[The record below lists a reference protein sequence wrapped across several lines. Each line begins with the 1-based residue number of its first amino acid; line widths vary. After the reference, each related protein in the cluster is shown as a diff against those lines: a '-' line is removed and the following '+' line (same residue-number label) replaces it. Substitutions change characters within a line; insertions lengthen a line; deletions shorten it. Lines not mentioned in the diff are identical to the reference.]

1 MEEIKISD
9 MDCTT
14 ALESQEDR
22 IQISI
27 GDFRKNA
34 GIVGLW
40 YVLQHAKARKDVD
53 YGITEDHYSLWV
65 SKQFLLEQD
74 LTVLCFD
81 TYITRLGKTTT
92 YQRILDTIDS
102 LLEFLEKE
110 ETKLGKEEKE
120 KIKFINE
127 KLLSNSYK
135 SGFDTIKNKIEQ
147 PEIYEQLMK
156 DKLKDKMERQE
167 LVERLQQL
175 KQFLKQEDCKT
186 VFTMKSL
193 AYSYINRFWDG
204 KSFLNK
210 NYSKK
215 DMAECFTKDFIDPL
229 KKYLNSD
236 LSKAKDLCFDCGE
249 KMGTKDRISIAFMTE
264 CADDLSRKKS
274 AFWNGKV
281 DAEICPVCNFLYSL
295 LPLGFEVCGNQFI
308 FLNVVYSVEQLIQ
321 SNDVFVEKYEDEEEK
336 SYSSWIVK
344 MLSRVLENKGKELHD
359 LSVIVRG
366 TSERKYYQLQIISK
380 DVLSVISYIK
390 RKKEYEKLKESP
402 NMKLK
407 DAYINLYE
415 QVIENILCYRNQ
427 YSLLNRL
434 IKENI
439 DTELVA
445 TIKRI
450 EWIYK
455 IQIQMNEII
464 REIRNKKGKR
474 GIMEETKDNIKKI
487 GVAGKDFR
495 TTLLGMKNTKSDDCL
510 RGTIY
515 QLLNALSVKNQE
527 RFLDIVL
534 RMYCSIQKEVPNGF
548 LEMIGKEEKFLEY
561 GYAFVIG
568 LKSGD
573 DINEQNNHQI
583 DEELVKLKKNNIDEI
598 YKEEKQ

>member
-1 MEEIKISD
+1 MAKIKTSET
-9 MDCTT
+9 DCTT

-74 LTVLCFD
+74 LTALCFD
-81 TYITRLGKTTT
+81 TYVTKLGKTTT

-102 LLEFLEKE
+102 LLEVLEKE

-120 KIKFINE
+120 KLKFINE
-127 KLLSNSYK
+127 KLLLPSYQN
-135 SGFDTIKNKIEQ
+135 GFNTMKNKVEQ

-175 KQFLKQEDCKT
+175 KQFLQQEDCKT

-193 AYSYINRFWDG
+193 AYSYINRFWDN
-204 KSFLNK
+204 KSFFLPSNA
-210 NYSKK
+210 KK
-215 DMAECFTKDFIDPL
+215 DMAKCFEKDFVQPL
-229 KKYLNSD
+229 KEYLKAE

-249 KMGTKDRISIAFMTE
+249 KMGTKNRISIAFLTE

-281 DAEICPVCNFLYSL
+281 DAEICPVCAFLYSL
-295 LPLGFEVCGNQFI
+295 SPLGFQVYGNKFI
-308 FLNVVYSVEQLIQ
+308 FLNTAESIEQLIQ
-321 SNDVFVEKYEDEEEK
+321 SNDIFIEKYEEEEGK
-336 SYSSWIVK
+336 NYSSWMAKILYDVVENKTKELNNLPVIIRGNDREASYQLHIIGEDVLRILSEQNIKKYLSYISKAPIVK
-344 MLSRVLENKGKELHD
+344 
-359 LSVIVRG
+359 I
-366 TSERKYYQLQIISK
+366 K
-380 DVLSVISYIK
+380 DSYINIF
-390 RKKEYEKLKESP
+390 EE
-402 NMKLK
+402 
-407 DAYINLYE
+407 
-415 QVIENILCYRNQ
+415 VIQNTLCYRSQ
-427 YSLLNRL
+427 YQLLNGL
-434 IKENI
+434 LK
-439 DTELVA
+439 LC
-445 TIKRI
+445 I
-450 EWIYK
+450 EYDYIYYAEIVYK
-455 IQIQMNEII
+455 IQRQTNTII
-464 REIRNKKGKR
+464 HLMREKKG
-474 GIMEETKDNIKKI
+474 ENITMGKYYYI
-487 GVAGKDFR
+487 GQAGKDIRR
-495 TTLLGMKNTKSDDCL
+495 TIMDKKNADSDDCL

-534 RMYCSIQKEVPNGF
+534 RMYCSIQKEVPRD
-548 LEMIGKEEKFLEY
+548 LIDMIGNEELFLEY

-568 LKSGD
+568 LKGGIKEKD
-573 DINEQNNHQI
+573 KD
-583 DEELVKLKKNNIDEI
+583 KN
-598 YKEEKQ
+598 KEEEQ

>member
-1 MEEIKISD
+1 MTKKETIETE
-9 MDCTT
+9 CTT
-14 ALESQEDR
+14 ALESQKDR

-74 LTVLCFD
+74 LTALCFD
-81 TYITRLGKTTT
+81 AYVTRLGKTTT
-92 YQRILDTIDS
+92 YQRILDMIDS

-110 ETKLGKEEKE
+110 EAKLGKEEKE
-120 KIKFINE
+120 KLKFINE

-135 SGFDTIKNKIEQ
+135 SGFDTIKNKIER
-147 PEIYEQLMK
+147 PEIYEQLIK
-156 DKLKDKMERQE
+156 DKLKDKMERKE
-167 LVERLQQL
+167 IVERLQQL
-175 KQFLKQEDCKT
+175 KQFLQQEDCKT

-204 KSFLNK
+204 KSFLLRANA
-210 NYSKK
+210 KK
-215 DMAECFTKDFIDPL
+215 DMAECFTKDFIVPL
-229 KKYLNSD
+229 KNYLNSD

-249 KMGTKDRISIAFMTE
+249 KMGAKDRISIAFMAE
-264 CADDLSRKKS
+264 CVDDLPRKKS
-274 AFWNGKV
+274 AYWEEKS
-281 DAEICPVCNFLYSL
+281 DIEICPICNFLYSL

-336 SYSSWIVK
+336 NYSSWMVK
-344 MLSRVLENKGKELHD
+344 MLSKVLENKGKELHD

-366 TSERKYYQLQIISK
+366 TSEKKHYQLQIISK

-390 RKKEYEKLKESP
+390 RKKEYEKLKKSP

-407 DAYINLYE
+407 DEYINLYE
-415 QVIENILCYRNQ
+415 QVVENILCYRNQ

-439 DTELVA
+439 DTELVT

-450 EWIYK
+450 EWIYN

-474 GIMEETKDNIKKI
+474 GIMEKTKNNTNTI
-487 GVAGKDFR
+487 GAAGKDVR
-495 TTLLGMKNTKSDDCL
+495 KTLLKMKNAKSDDCL

-515 QLLNALSVKNQE
+515 QLLNALSVKNQD

-534 RMYCSIQKEVPNGF
+534 RMYCSIQKEVPIGF
-548 LEMIGKEEKFLEY
+548 LEMIGNEDMFLEY

-573 DINEQNNHQI
+573 DTNDQNNHQI
-583 DEELVKLKKNNIDEI
+583 DEELLKLKKNNNDEI